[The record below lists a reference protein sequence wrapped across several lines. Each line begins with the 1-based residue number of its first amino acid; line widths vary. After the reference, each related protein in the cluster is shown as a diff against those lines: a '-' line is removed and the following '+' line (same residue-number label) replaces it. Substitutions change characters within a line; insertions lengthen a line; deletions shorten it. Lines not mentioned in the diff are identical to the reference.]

1 MGYMEYN
8 TIVNPITNR
17 KVSIYSDL
25 GYKILKN
32 YVIQSGGATLTK
44 VETPVQIL
52 TLKQSISQRE
62 AMIKI
67 KSILKQLNPDTS
79 DRELKLQAFELV
91 EPATDDRGRVP
102 VSFIQKWEQ
111 EQTNSKSDDGKGLKR
126 FIAAIRKVAQDNRA
140 KKLVNKLK
148 TTHFATKIQAQM
160 RKKISK
166 GRVDELRRR
175 ATTNTEMRKKLH
187 RGFTKLKAIKNILD
201 IKHEIAQKKLKARQ
215 NWKKIKN
222 LTKATSAFNKNIIK
236 DDLGVKP
243 ADYDDRY
250 KDELAAREQYRL
262 YEDDDDED
270 LQETYNYFA
279 ATLDKVGSLSSS
291 TLKSLSDWKLSRYNQ
306 NMNIAEKQLKSR
318 YKAITPN
325 TSVATL
331 ELLLSDMN
339 AFINGYRN
347 RVGIFVSGWRDN
359 FTDSDLEMEYQ
370 SDYSTIKKFIKNR
383 AEVEKKQKQQRDEVE
398 KKQKQQRYEV
408 NKKLKKDREETALK
422 RLFKTAKTYND
433 YQRFIKACDEH
444 LYGNNNLLWG
454 KKDGY

>member
-1 MGYMEYN
+1 MSTMAGGHN
-8 TIVNPITNR
+8 DWDSSPTGKVIAPHTAATIC
-17 KVSIYSDL
+17 S
-25 GYKILKN
+25 
-32 YVIQSGGATLTK
+32 
-44 VETPVQIL
+44 
-52 TLKQSISQRE
+52 
-62 AMIKI
+62 
-67 KSILKQLNPDTS
+67 
-79 DRELKLQAFELV
+79 
-91 EPATDDRGRVP
+91 
-102 VSFIQKWEQ
+102 
-111 EQTNSKSDDGKGLKR
+111 
-126 FIAAIRKVAQDNRA
+126 
-140 KKLVNKLK
+140 
-148 TTHFATKIQAQM
+148 
-160 RKKISK
+160 
-166 GRVDELRRR
+166 
-175 ATTNTEMRKKLH
+175 
-187 RGFTKLKAIKNILD
+187 
-201 IKHEIAQKKLKARQ
+201 
-215 NWKKIKN
+215 
-222 LTKATSAFNKNIIK
+222 
-236 DDLGVKP
+236 
-243 ADYDDRY
+243 DRY

-398 KKQKQQRYEV
+398 KKQK
-408 NKKLKKDREETALK
+408 KDREETALK

-444 LYGNNNLLWG
+444 LYGN
-454 KKDGY
+454 